1 MMKKINI
8 IQIFFLLSLIIT
20 ICLINT
26 TYAKYA
32 ENINPNLHVTL
43 NQWLI
48 KVNEQDIMGEESF
61 ENILAMQLNN
71 DNDNINE
78 NVLVPASTGY
88 MEYIID
94 YENVGVNFDIN
105 IEIQGIE
112 NIIQDIEVYGY
123 SIDDGEIVETSNE
136 DIIFENSGGKAIFQ
150 EKISLLDGKTN
161 QKIKLYLKWNDK
173 EENNNKSKNEGL
185 GGIFD
190 LISGFD
196 ADKIQEGLN
205 GMKKILAV
213 LGELSKPEEQDVFDA
228 RSTKRPYQ
236 RNDD

>member
-26 TYAKYA
+26 TYAKYT

-123 SIDDGEIVETSNE
+123 SIDDGEIIETSNE

-173 EENNNKSKNEGL
+173 EENNIIHTNLQGKMYKYKTS
-185 GGIFD
+185 
-190 LISGFD
+190 
-196 ADKIQEGLN
+196 
-205 GMKKILAV
+205 ILF
-213 LGELSKPEEQDVFDA
+213 K
-228 RSTKRPYQ
+228 Q
-236 RNDD
+236 RI

>member
-26 TYAKYA
+26 TYAKYT

-123 SIDDGEIVETSNE
+123 SINDGEIVETSNE

-173 EENNNKSKNEGL
+173 EENNIIHTNLQGKMYKYKTS
-185 GGIFD
+185 
-190 LISGFD
+190 
-196 ADKIQEGLN
+196 
-205 GMKKILAV
+205 ILF
-213 LGELSKPEEQDVFDA
+213 K
-228 RSTKRPYQ
+228 Q
-236 RNDD
+236 RI

>member
-1 MMKKINI
+1 MKKINI

-26 TYAKYA
+26 TYAKYT

-88 MEYIID
+88 MEYIIN

-123 SIDDGEIVETSNE
+123 SIDDGEIIETSNE

-173 EENNNKSKNEGL
+173 EENNIIHTNLQGKMYKYKTS
-185 GGIFD
+185 
-190 LISGFD
+190 
-196 ADKIQEGLN
+196 
-205 GMKKILAV
+205 ILF
-213 LGELSKPEEQDVFDA
+213 K
-228 RSTKRPYQ
+228 Q
-236 RNDD
+236 RI

>member
-26 TYAKYA
+26 TYAKYT

-88 MEYIID
+88 MEYIIN

-105 IEIQGIE
+105 IEIKGIE

-123 SIDDGEIVETSNE
+123 SIDDGEIIETSNE

-173 EENNNKSKNEGL
+173 EENNIIHTNLQGKMYKYKTS
-185 GGIFD
+185 
-190 LISGFD
+190 
-196 ADKIQEGLN
+196 
-205 GMKKILAV
+205 ILF
-213 LGELSKPEEQDVFDA
+213 K
-228 RSTKRPYQ
+228 Q
-236 RNDD
+236 RI

>member
-61 ENILAMQLNN
+61 ENILAMRLNN

-78 NVLVPASTGY
+78 NVLVPASTVY

-173 EENNNKSKNEGL
+173 EENNIIHTNLQGKMYKYKTS
-185 GGIFD
+185 
-190 LISGFD
+190 
-196 ADKIQEGLN
+196 
-205 GMKKILAV
+205 ILF
-213 LGELSKPEEQDVFDA
+213 K
-228 RSTKRPYQ
+228 Q
-236 RNDD
+236 RI

>member
-26 TYAKYA
+26 TYAKYT

-71 DNDNINE
+71 DNDNIDE

-136 DIIFENSGGKAIFQ
+136 DIIFENSDGKAIFQ

-173 EENNNKSKNEGL
+173 EENNIIHTNLQGKMYKYKTS
-185 GGIFD
+185 
-190 LISGFD
+190 
-196 ADKIQEGLN
+196 
-205 GMKKILAV
+205 ILF
-213 LGELSKPEEQDVFDA
+213 K
-228 RSTKRPYQ
+228 Q
-236 RNDD
+236 RI

>member
-61 ENILAMQLNN
+61 ENILAMQLNK

-88 MEYIID
+88 MEYIIN

-123 SIDDGEIVETSNE
+123 SIDDGEIIETSNE
-136 DIIFENSGGKAIFQ
+136 DIIFENSSGKAIFQ

-173 EENNNKSKNEGL
+173 EENNIIHTNLQGKMYKYKTS
-185 GGIFD
+185 
-190 LISGFD
+190 
-196 ADKIQEGLN
+196 
-205 GMKKILAV
+205 ILF
-213 LGELSKPEEQDVFDA
+213 K
-228 RSTKRPYQ
+228 Q
-236 RNDD
+236 RI

>member
-78 NVLVPASTGY
+78 NVLVPASIGY
-88 MEYIID
+88 MEYIIN

-173 EENNNKSKNEGL
+173 EENNIIHTNLQGKMYKYKTS
-185 GGIFD
+185 
-190 LISGFD
+190 
-196 ADKIQEGLN
+196 
-205 GMKKILAV
+205 ILF
-213 LGELSKPEEQDVFDA
+213 K
-228 RSTKRPYQ
+228 Q
-236 RNDD
+236 RI

>member
-26 TYAKYA
+26 TYAKYT

-173 EENNNKSKNEGL
+173 EENNIIHTNLQGKMYKYKTS
-185 GGIFD
+185 
-190 LISGFD
+190 
-196 ADKIQEGLN
+196 
-205 GMKKILAV
+205 ILF
-213 LGELSKPEEQDVFDA
+213 K
-228 RSTKRPYQ
+228 Q
-236 RNDD
+236 RI

>member
-1 MMKKINI
+1 MMRKINI

-173 EENNNKSKNEGL
+173 EENNIIHTNLQGKMYKYKTS
-185 GGIFD
+185 
-190 LISGFD
+190 
-196 ADKIQEGLN
+196 
-205 GMKKILAV
+205 ILF
-213 LGELSKPEEQDVFDA
+213 K
-228 RSTKRPYQ
+228 Q
-236 RNDD
+236 RI

>member
-1 MMKKINI
+1 MKKINI

-26 TYAKYA
+26 TYAKYT

-173 EENNNKSKNEGL
+173 EENNIIHTNLQGKMYKYKTS
-185 GGIFD
+185 
-190 LISGFD
+190 
-196 ADKIQEGLN
+196 
-205 GMKKILAV
+205 ILF
-213 LGELSKPEEQDVFDA
+213 K
-228 RSTKRPYQ
+228 Q
-236 RNDD
+236 RI

>member
-26 TYAKYA
+26 TYAKYT

-88 MEYIID
+88 MEYIIN

-112 NIIQDIEVYGY
+112 NIIQDIEAYGY
-123 SIDDGEIVETSNE
+123 SIDDGEIIETSNE

-173 EENNNKSKNEGL
+173 EENNIIHTNLQGKMYKYKTS
-185 GGIFD
+185 
-190 LISGFD
+190 
-196 ADKIQEGLN
+196 
-205 GMKKILAV
+205 ILF
-213 LGELSKPEEQDVFDA
+213 K
-228 RSTKRPYQ
+228 Q
-236 RNDD
+236 RI

>member
-1 MMKKINI
+1 MKKINI

-26 TYAKYA
+26 TYAKYT

-71 DNDNINE
+71 DNDNIDE

-136 DIIFENSGGKAIFQ
+136 DIIFENSDGKAIFQ

-173 EENNNKSKNEGL
+173 EENNIIHTNLQGKMYKYKTS
-185 GGIFD
+185 
-190 LISGFD
+190 
-196 ADKIQEGLN
+196 
-205 GMKKILAV
+205 ILF
-213 LGELSKPEEQDVFDA
+213 K
-228 RSTKRPYQ
+228 Q
-236 RNDD
+236 RI

>member
-78 NVLVPASTGY
+78 NVLVPA
-88 MEYIID
+88 
-94 YENVGVNFDIN
+94 
-105 IEIQGIE
+105 
-112 NIIQDIEVYGY
+112 
-123 SIDDGEIVETSNE
+123 
-136 DIIFENSGGKAIFQ
+136 
-150 EKISLLDGKTN
+150 
-161 QKIKLYLKWNDK
+161 
-173 EENNNKSKNEGL
+173 
-185 GGIFD
+185 
-190 LISGFD
+190 
-196 ADKIQEGLN
+196 
-205 GMKKILAV
+205 
-213 LGELSKPEEQDVFDA
+213 
-228 RSTKRPYQ
+228 
-236 RNDD
+236 

>member
-94 YENVGVNFDIN
+94 YENVGVSFDIN

-173 EENNNKSKNEGL
+173 EENNIIHTNLQGKMYKYKTS
-185 GGIFD
+185 
-190 LISGFD
+190 
-196 ADKIQEGLN
+196 
-205 GMKKILAV
+205 ILF
-213 LGELSKPEEQDVFDA
+213 K
-228 RSTKRPYQ
+228 Q
-236 RNDD
+236 RI

>member
-26 TYAKYA
+26 TYAKYT

-94 YENVGVNFDIN
+94 YENVGVNFYIN

-173 EENNNKSKNEGL
+173 EENNIIHTNLQGKMYKYKTS
-185 GGIFD
+185 
-190 LISGFD
+190 
-196 ADKIQEGLN
+196 
-205 GMKKILAV
+205 ILF
-213 LGELSKPEEQDVFDA
+213 K
-228 RSTKRPYQ
+228 Q
-236 RNDD
+236 RI

>member
-26 TYAKYA
+26 TYAKYT

-78 NVLVPASTGY
+78 NVDLV
-88 MEYIID
+88 IC
-94 YENVGVNFDIN
+94 
-105 IEIQGIE
+105 
-112 NIIQDIEVYGY
+112 
-123 SIDDGEIVETSNE
+123 
-136 DIIFENSGGKAIFQ
+136 
-150 EKISLLDGKTN
+150 
-161 QKIKLYLKWNDK
+161 
-173 EENNNKSKNEGL
+173 SKN
-185 GGIFD
+185 
-190 LISGFD
+190 LISTSFNRLYGIYY
-196 ADKIQEGLN
+196 KL
-205 GMKKILAV
+205 
-213 LGELSKPEEQDVFDA
+213 
-228 RSTKRPYQ
+228 
-236 RNDD
+236 

>member
-26 TYAKYA
+26 TYAKYT

-136 DIIFENSGGKAIFQ
+136 DIIVENSGGKAIFQ

-173 EENNNKSKNEGL
+173 EENNIIHTNLQGKMYKYKTS
-185 GGIFD
+185 
-190 LISGFD
+190 
-196 ADKIQEGLN
+196 
-205 GMKKILAV
+205 ILF
-213 LGELSKPEEQDVFDA
+213 K
-228 RSTKRPYQ
+228 Q
-236 RNDD
+236 RI

>member
-26 TYAKYA
+26 TYAKYT

-88 MEYIID
+88 MEYIIN

-123 SIDDGEIVETSNE
+123 SIDDGEIIETSNE

-173 EENNNKSKNEGL
+173 EENNIIHTNLQGKMYKYKTS
-185 GGIFD
+185 
-190 LISGFD
+190 
-196 ADKIQEGLN
+196 
-205 GMKKILAV
+205 ILF
-213 LGELSKPEEQDVFDA
+213 K
-228 RSTKRPYQ
+228 Q
-236 RNDD
+236 RI

>member
-26 TYAKYA
+26 TYAKYT

-88 MEYIID
+88 MEYIIN

-112 NIIQDIEVYGY
+112 NIIQDIEVYVY
-123 SIDDGEIVETSNE
+123 SIDDGEIIETSNE

-173 EENNNKSKNEGL
+173 EENNIIHTNLQGKMYKYKTS
-185 GGIFD
+185 
-190 LISGFD
+190 
-196 ADKIQEGLN
+196 
-205 GMKKILAV
+205 ILF
-213 LGELSKPEEQDVFDA
+213 K
-228 RSTKRPYQ
+228 Q
-236 RNDD
+236 RI

>member
-26 TYAKYA
+26 TYAKYT

-150 EKISLLDGKTN
+150 EKISLLEGKTN

-173 EENNNKSKNEGL
+173 EENNIIHTNLQGKMYKYKTS
-185 GGIFD
+185 
-190 LISGFD
+190 
-196 ADKIQEGLN
+196 
-205 GMKKILAV
+205 ILF
-213 LGELSKPEEQDVFDA
+213 K
-228 RSTKRPYQ
+228 Q
-236 RNDD
+236 RI

>member
-26 TYAKYA
+26 TYAKYT

-136 DIIFENSGGKAIFQ
+136 DIIFENSDGKAIFQ

-173 EENNNKSKNEGL
+173 EENNIIHTNLQGKMYKYKTS
-185 GGIFD
+185 
-190 LISGFD
+190 
-196 ADKIQEGLN
+196 
-205 GMKKILAV
+205 ILF
-213 LGELSKPEEQDVFDA
+213 K
-228 RSTKRPYQ
+228 Q
-236 RNDD
+236 RI

>member
-26 TYAKYA
+26 TYAKYT

-88 MEYIID
+88 MEYIIN
-94 YENVGVNFDIN
+94 YENVGVDFDIN

-123 SIDDGEIVETSNE
+123 SIDDGEIIETSNE

-173 EENNNKSKNEGL
+173 EENNIIHTNLQGKMYKYKTS
-185 GGIFD
+185 
-190 LISGFD
+190 
-196 ADKIQEGLN
+196 
-205 GMKKILAV
+205 ILF
-213 LGELSKPEEQDVFDA
+213 K
-228 RSTKRPYQ
+228 Q
-236 RNDD
+236 RI

>member
-26 TYAKYA
+26 TYAKYT

-48 KVNEQDIMGEESF
+48 KVNDQDIMGEESF

-173 EENNNKSKNEGL
+173 EENNIIHTNLQGKMYKYKTS
-185 GGIFD
+185 
-190 LISGFD
+190 
-196 ADKIQEGLN
+196 
-205 GMKKILAV
+205 ILF
-213 LGELSKPEEQDVFDA
+213 K
-228 RSTKRPYQ
+228 Q
-236 RNDD
+236 RI

>member
-26 TYAKYA
+26 TYAKYT

-71 DNDNINE
+71 DNDNIDE

-173 EENNNKSKNEGL
+173 EENNIIHTNLQGKMYKYKTS
-185 GGIFD
+185 
-190 LISGFD
+190 
-196 ADKIQEGLN
+196 
-205 GMKKILAV
+205 ILF
-213 LGELSKPEEQDVFDA
+213 K
-228 RSTKRPYQ
+228 Q
-236 RNDD
+236 RI

>member
-20 ICLINT
+20 ICLITT
-26 TYAKYA
+26 TYAKYT

-43 NQWLI
+43 NQWFI

-88 MEYIID
+88 MEYIIN

-123 SIDDGEIVETSNE
+123 SIDDGEIIETSNE

-173 EENNNKSKNEGL
+173 EENNIIHTNLQGKMYKYKTS
-185 GGIFD
+185 
-190 LISGFD
+190 
-196 ADKIQEGLN
+196 
-205 GMKKILAV
+205 ILF
-213 LGELSKPEEQDVFDA
+213 K
-228 RSTKRPYQ
+228 Q
-236 RNDD
+236 RI

>member
-1 MMKKINI
+1 MK
-8 IQIFFLLSLIIT
+8 
-20 ICLINT
+20 
-26 TYAKYA
+26 
-32 ENINPNLHVTL
+32 
-43 NQWLI
+43 
-48 KVNEQDIMGEESF
+48 
-61 ENILAMQLNN
+61 
-71 DNDNINE
+71 
-78 NVLVPASTGY
+78 
-88 MEYIID
+88 
-94 YENVGVNFDIN
+94 
-105 IEIQGIE
+105 
-112 NIIQDIEVYGY
+112 
-123 SIDDGEIVETSNE
+123 
-136 DIIFENSGGKAIFQ
+136 
-150 EKISLLDGKTN
+150 EK
-161 QKIKLYLKWNDK
+161 NDK

>member
-1 MMKKINI
+1 
-8 IQIFFLLSLIIT
+8 
-20 ICLINT
+20 
-26 TYAKYA
+26 
-32 ENINPNLHVTL
+32 
-43 NQWLI
+43 
-48 KVNEQDIMGEESF
+48 
-61 ENILAMQLNN
+61 
-71 DNDNINE
+71 
-78 NVLVPASTGY
+78 

-173 EENNNKSKNEGL
+173 EENNIIHTNLQGKMYKYKTS
-185 GGIFD
+185 
-190 LISGFD
+190 
-196 ADKIQEGLN
+196 
-205 GMKKILAV
+205 ILF
-213 LGELSKPEEQDVFDA
+213 K
-228 RSTKRPYQ
+228 Q
-236 RNDD
+236 RI

>member
-26 TYAKYA
+26 TYAKYT

-173 EENNNKSKNEGL
+173 EENNIIHTTL
-185 GGIFD
+185 QGIMYKY
-190 LISGFD
+190 ITS
-196 ADKIQEGLN
+196 
-205 GMKKILAV
+205 ILF
-213 LGELSKPEEQDVFDA
+213 K
-228 RSTKRPYQ
+228 Q
-236 RNDD
+236 RI

>member
-26 TYAKYA
+26 TYAKYT

-136 DIIFENSGGKAIFQ
+136 DIIFENSGGKAMFQ

-173 EENNNKSKNEGL
+173 EENNIIHTNLQGKMYKYKTS
-185 GGIFD
+185 
-190 LISGFD
+190 
-196 ADKIQEGLN
+196 
-205 GMKKILAV
+205 ILF
-213 LGELSKPEEQDVFDA
+213 K
-228 RSTKRPYQ
+228 Q
-236 RNDD
+236 RI